1 MANEKPA
8 ETAQKVGVVQEF
20 KDFLTEY
27 KVMGLA
33 VAFVMGVAITSLVNS
48 LVANII
54 MPVIGV
60 LLPGGDWQKSPLV
73 LGPITFGIG
82 AFIGAL
88 INFLIIAVVVFFLA
102 KFVMGEKKVTKK

>member
-1 MANEKPA
+1 MADEKPV
-8 ETAQKVGVVQEF
+8 EKVGVVQEF

-33 VAFVMGVAITSLVNS
+33 VAFVMGVAITALVNS

-60 LLPGGDWQKSPLV
+60 LLPGGDWQTMKV
-73 LGPITFGIG
+73 ALGPINFGIG
-82 AFIGAL
+82 AFIAAL
-88 INFLIIAVVVFFLA
+88 INFIIIALVIFFIV
-102 KFVMGEKKVTKK
+102 KFAMGEKKVTKK

>member
-1 MANEKPA
+1 MADEKPV
-8 ETAQKVGVVQEF
+8 QKVGIAQEF

-33 VAFVMGVAITSLVNS
+33 VAFVMGVAITALVNS

-60 LLPGGDWQKSPLV
+60 LLPGGDWQTMV
-73 LGPITFGIG
+73 VALGPIKFGIG
-82 AFIGAL
+82 AFIAAL
-88 INFLIIAVVVFFLA
+88 INFLIIALVVFFLA
-102 KFVMGEKKVTKK
+102 KFALGESKVTKK